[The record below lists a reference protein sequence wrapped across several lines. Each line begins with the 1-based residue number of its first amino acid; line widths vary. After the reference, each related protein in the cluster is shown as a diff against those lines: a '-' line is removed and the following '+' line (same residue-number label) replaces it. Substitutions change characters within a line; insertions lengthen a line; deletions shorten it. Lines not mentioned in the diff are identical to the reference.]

1 MNEGIQSKL
10 NDLLDSHAESHPD
23 RPKAL
28 THAEFLQIV
37 TLLNQHARVPYR
49 SATVERSRKIKL
61 KTHLISELEKKG
73 YVVLGRS

>member
-1 MNEGIQSKL
+1 MNEGMQFKL
-10 NDLLDSHAESHPD
+10 NYLLDSHAESRPG

-37 TLLNQHARVPYR
+37 TLLNQHDRVPYR

-61 KTHLISELEKKG
+61 KKHLISELEKQG
-73 YVVLGRS
+73 YVVLD